1 MQRPSVD
8 QYMLAIATA
17 AASRATC
24 PRLSVGAVV
33 AIGGRVA
40 ACGYNGAPS
49 HYPECTDVGCLMV
62 NGGCL
67 RAVHAERNAM
77 EFARLAGYDL
87 RQCSLYLTHCPC
99 EDCTKDIIRYQVQRV
114 VYQGGYRT
122 SDISLAML
130 EKAGVKHEQIN
141 AD

>member
-1 MQRPSVD
+1 MTRPTVD
-8 QYMLAIATA
+8 EYMLTLA
-17 AASRATC
+17 AAAATRATC

-33 AIGGRVA
+33 AIAGRVA
-40 ACGYNGAPS
+40 SCGYNGSAPG
-49 HYPECTDVGCLMV
+49 YPHCTDVGCLIV

-99 EDCTKDIIRYQVQRV
+99 EDCTKDIIRYGIQRV

-130 EKAGVKHEQIN
+130 EKAGVQYAQIEL
-141 AD
+141 